1 MFIFL
6 SKLLAPL
13 VYPLGVAATLWV
25 VGIALHIR
33 GKAWLGQ
40 RCVLAG
46 VVVALCFS
54 NPLVGEALLGSL
66 ENDYAPA
73 PVDSY
78 PVVDAIVV
86 LGGMTAAPRP
96 PRLHVEV
103 GDAFDRLL
111 HGLRLLRAGRAQ
123 ALVLTGGVISYLAGS
138 NMSEAERMA
147 ALATEYGVS
156 ADQMLLET
164 RSRNTHEN
172 ALFVAQRLRERGW
185 QRVLLVTSASHM
197 RRGVGVFERQG
208 IDVIAAPTD
217 FVVVDRPF
225 SPMRLM
231 PDVDALQASS
241 RAFKEYVGIFV
252 YWLRDYL

>member
-1 MFIFL
+1 
-6 SKLLAPL
+6 
-13 VYPLGVAATLWV
+13 
-25 VGIALHIR
+25 
-33 GKAWLGQ
+33 
-40 RCVLAG
+40 
-46 VVVALCFS
+46 
-54 NPLVGEALLGSL
+54 
-66 ENDYAPA
+66 
-73 PVDSY
+73 
-78 PVVDAIVV
+78 
-86 LGGMTAAPRP
+86 
-96 PRLHVEV
+96 
-103 GDAFDRLL
+103 
-111 HGLRLLRAGRAQ
+111 
-123 ALVLTGGVISYLAGS
+123 
-138 NMSEAERMA
+138 MA

-172 ALFVAQRLRERGW
+172 AVFVAQRLRQRGW